1 MELIVRPDTARLQLQ
16 TRLRWASPAPNF
28 RTWIFPT
35 CVFHGGSQRPLQLWL
50 VALQCGTLARG
61 SLSGTSPR
69 DLSPGDL
76 SQAIAFCGDDFT
88 PCSHPALPA
97 ADVNFLECPGR
108 MEIKKIQ
115 TVFCPQN
122 TTPSTDTQHLVNLTP
137 NHFESTCSIPVILPL
152 AGFPRRLCTH
162 GCPCTLQTQNCTTR
176 QRQTLRITP
185 SNGTQRMTDLRVPR
199 G

>member
-1 MELIVRPDTARLQLQ
+1 MARFTSSDATLSIYILLLVSSLPGSLAFNKPLNADLTLLGPPLGDIPSTCEGLNISTDKTYLWNSSYDLTRRDYNFKPD
-16 TRLRWASPAPNF
+16 SGGPPPPNF

-35 CVFHGGSQRPLQLWL
+35 RVFHGGSQLPLQLWL

-108 MEIKKIQ
+108 MEIKK
-115 TVFCPQN
+115 N
-122 TTPSTDTQHLVNLTP
+122 TNSFLPAEYDT
-137 NHFESTCSIPVILPL
+137 I
-152 AGFPRRLCTH
+152 
-162 GCPCTLQTQNCTTR
+162 
-176 QRQTLRITP
+176 
-185 SNGTQRMTDLRVPR
+185 D
-199 G
+199 

>member
-35 CVFHGGSQRPLQLWL
+35 RVFHGGSQRPLQLWL

-76 SQAIAFCGDDFT
+76 LQAIAFCGDDFT
-88 PCSHPALPA
+88 PCSHPAIPA

-108 MEIKKIQ
+108 MEIKK
-115 TVFCPQN
+115 N
-122 TTPSTDTQHLVNLTP
+122 TNSFLPAEYDT
-137 NHFESTCSIPVILPL
+137 I
-152 AGFPRRLCTH
+152 
-162 GCPCTLQTQNCTTR
+162 
-176 QRQTLRITP
+176 
-185 SNGTQRMTDLRVPR
+185 D
-199 G
+199 